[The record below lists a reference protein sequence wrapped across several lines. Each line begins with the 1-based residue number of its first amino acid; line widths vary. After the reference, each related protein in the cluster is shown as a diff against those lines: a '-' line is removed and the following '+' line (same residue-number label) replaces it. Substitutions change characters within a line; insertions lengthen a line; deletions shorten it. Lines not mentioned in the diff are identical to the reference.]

1 MEEGKCRSCGAPVTW
16 IVTEKG
22 KRCPL
27 NQEQKYIAPQPGG
40 KAWGFSADGV
50 TVKGEWCEADHP
62 EAIKVHESHY
72 RTCPQATQWSRKG
85 KC

>member
-1 MEEGKCRSCGAPVTW
+1 MAAETCRSCGAPVTW
-16 IVTEKG
+16 IVTAEG

-27 NQEQKYIAPQPGG
+27 NQEQKHIAPKPGG
-40 KAWGFSADGV
+40 RAWGFSEDGV

-62 EAIKVHESHY
+62 ESIKVRESHF
-72 RTCPQATQWSRKG
+72 RTCPQATKWSRKG